1 MTGHSPGTAKK
12 GSVVAGGEGAAGGQA
27 LTSSPYCPPHHFTAQ
42 SKCFHSGK
50 QETLQRTGPGV
61 GVGGKV
67 LIQNSQ
73 ALRERRFQ
81 NLHHSC
87 HRHSLTPVWAEH
99 RPAAKVQSPRL
110 WAETALRSADNHHM
124 EDLRGADSVMEI
136 GWASWRSRQ
145 RTDCTVGRRNE
156 ARRVAPGVTRH
167 ILSGSAG
174 GRVQAAG
181 SGSQRDCQPRKEA
194 CPVSGSWRAP
204 PTSRLQMPCGSWTES
219 GRGKKSYYKGR
230 FGLIHKTVNPDCG
243 LRRCSISST

>member
-1 MTGHSPGTAKK
+1 MGGTCKGPVVTGHSPGTAKK
-12 GSVVAGGEGAAGGQA
+12 GSVVARGEGAAGGQA
-27 LTSSPYCPPHHFTAQ
+27 LTSSPCCAPPPHFTAQ

-61 GVGGKV
+61 GVGGRV

-73 ALRERRFQ
+73 ALSERRFQ

-99 RPAAKVQSPRL
+99 RPATKVQGPRL
-110 WAETALRSADNHHM
+110 WAETALGSADNNHM
-124 EDLRGADSVMEI
+124 QGLRGADSAMEI

-145 RTDCTVGRRNE
+145 RTDCTGGRRTE

-181 SGSQRDCQPRKEA
+181 SGSQRGCQPRKEA
-194 CPVSGSWRAP
+194 CPVSGPWRAP
-204 PTSRLQMPCGSWTES
+204 PTPRLQMPCVI
-219 GRGKKSYYKGR
+219 
-230 FGLIHKTVNPDCG
+230 LD
-243 LRRCSISST
+243 